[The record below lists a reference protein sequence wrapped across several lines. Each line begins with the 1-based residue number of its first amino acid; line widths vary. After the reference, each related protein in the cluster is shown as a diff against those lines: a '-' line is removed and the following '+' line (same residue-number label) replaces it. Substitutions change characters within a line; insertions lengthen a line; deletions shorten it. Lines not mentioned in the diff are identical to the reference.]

1 FGAMTPPDVDNLV
14 AAGRCIDAELIALS
28 SVRVMGPCMAMGMAA
43 AHAMDL
49 AGGGS
54 VHNLEIK
61 TLQERIKDNL
71 YRRDELD
78 EAGVRKSF

>member
-1 FGAMTPPDVDNLV
+1 MTPPDVDNLV